1 MSTIAKREV
10 TFTFNGKPFK
20 GIEGQ
25 SIAASLMAAGVRE
38 LRKTRFEEEPRLIF
52 CGIGICFDCVVV
64 VNGIANQRACL
75 VEISEGAKI
84 ESQK

>member
-1 MSTIAKREV
+1 MSTTAKREV
-10 TFTFNGKPFK
+10 TFTFNGKSFK

-25 SIAASLMAAGVRE
+25 SIAAALMATGVRE

-64 VNGIANQRACL
+64 VNGVANQRACL
-75 VEISEGAKI
+75 IEITEGAKI

>member
-1 MSTIAKREV
+1 MITTAKREV
-10 TFTFNGKPFK
+10 TFTFNGKSFK

-25 SIAASLMAAGVRE
+25 SIAAALMATGVRE

-64 VNGIANQRACL
+64 VKCVANQRACL
-75 VEISEGAKI
+75 IEITEGAKI

>member
-1 MSTIAKREV
+1 MSAAKKREV
-10 TFTFNGKPFK
+10 NFTFNGESFQ

-25 SIAASLMAAGVRE
+25 SIAAALMATGVRE
-38 LRKTRFEEEPRLIF
+38 LRKTRFNEEPRLIF

-64 VNGIANQRACL
+64 VDGVANLRACL
-75 VEISEGAKI
+75 VEINDGAKI